1 MPSSERTGR
10 NGGGQEKNFFFSEK
24 KNGRLPVWVAW
35 HIGRMLSSG
44 VIYVRMRDRFFC
56 VFPRIRD
63 EWIMAIGLIIIGDEI
78 MSGKRSD
85 QHFPNVVQILRE
97 RGLGLDWARYLG
109 DEPERIVSVLRETFA
124 SSDIVFCCGG
134 IGSTPDDH
142 TRQCASIALGKPLE
156 LHPEA
161 ESKIRERIADTATD
175 RNRID
180 YDSPDNVRRLKMG
193 EYPAGSKIIP
203 NPVNKIPGFSYGTH
217 YFVPGFPQ
225 MAKAMI
231 AWALDTYHGTLFHQ
245 VEYGEKSVVVYGAV
259 EAKMTPLLEKIEAC
273 FPTVRV
279 FSLPHM
285 GNTRLSNYVE
295 MGVKGHPD
303 SLDDSFRMLLDG
315 LDEIGA
321 QYHSD

>member
-1 MPSSERTGR
+1 
-10 NGGGQEKNFFFSEK
+10 
-24 KNGRLPVWVAW
+24 
-35 HIGRMLSSG
+35 
-44 VIYVRMRDRFFC
+44 
-56 VFPRIRD
+56 
-63 EWIMAIGLIIIGDEI
+63 MAIGLIIIGDEI

-109 DEPERIVSVLRETFA
+109 DEPERIVSVLRETLA

-142 TRQCASIALGKPLE
+142 TRQCASIALDRPLE

-161 ESKIRERIADTATD
+161 KIKIYERIADTARNPD
-175 RNRID
+175 RVN
-180 YDSPDNVRRLKMG
+180 YHSPDNVRRLKMG
-193 EYPAGSKIIP
+193 EYPAGSRIIP
-203 NPVNKIPGFSYGTH
+203 NPVNKIPGFSWGTH

-231 AWALDTYHGTLFHQ
+231 AWALDTYHHALFHQ
-245 VEYGEKSVVVYGAV
+245 VEYDEKSVVVYGAV
-259 EAKMTPLLEKIEAC
+259 EAKMTPLMEKIEAR
-273 FPTVRV
+273 FPSVKV

-295 MGVKGHPD
+295 MGVKGHPEN
-303 SLDDSFRMLLDG
+303 LEDSFRMLIDG

-321 QYHSD
+321 QYRLGRPE

>member
-1 MPSSERTGR
+1 
-10 NGGGQEKNFFFSEK
+10 
-24 KNGRLPVWVAW
+24 
-35 HIGRMLSSG
+35 
-44 VIYVRMRDRFFC
+44 
-56 VFPRIRD
+56 
-63 EWIMAIGLIIIGDEI
+63 MAIGLIIIGDEI

-85 QHFPNVVQILRE
+85 QHFPNVVQILKE
-97 RGLGLDWARYLG
+97 RGLGLDWARYIG
-109 DEPERIVSVLRETFA
+109 DEPERIVAVLRETFA

-161 ESKIRERIADTATD
+161 KIKIVERMAETAKD
-175 RNRID
+175 PAHID
-180 YDSPDNVRRLKMG
+180 IDSPDNVRRLKMG
-193 EYPAGSKIIP
+193 EYPAGSRIIP
-203 NPVNKIPGFSYGTH
+203 NPVNRIPGFSYGTH

-231 AWALDTYHGTLFHQ
+231 SWALDTYHRAIFHQ
-245 VEYGEKSVVVYGAV
+245 TEHGEKSVVVYGAV
-259 EAKMTPLLEKIEAC
+259 EAKMTPLMEKIEILC
-273 FPTVRV
+273 PSVKV

-295 MGVKGHPD
+295 MGVKGAPEN
-303 SLDDSFRMLLDG
+303 LEKSFRMLIAG

-321 QYHSD
+321 KYQLN